1 MDLGPI
7 LKIELQGIRQTM
19 HHAFLDYQEGISKQV
34 KAQLDRLLNEES
46 FNYMIAHEVKD
57 QFEKAV
63 KKAIASYFEYG
74 DGRRAIDE
82 EIQKACERKKK
93 VQKS

>member
-7 LKIELQGIRQTM
+7 LKVELQHIKQTM

-34 KAQLDRLLNEES
+34 KAQLDRLVSEES
-46 FNYMIAHEVKD
+46 FNYMIARQVKE
-57 QFEKAV
+57 QFELAV

-74 DGRRAIDE
+74 DGRRAIED
-82 EIQKACERKKK
+82 EIQKACARKK
-93 VQKS
+93 